1 MLWYGWLAF
10 MVLFGGLAGLI
21 VNGMDFDFIVESK
34 TSSNAETT
42 LKQLE
47 KLVEQVKD
55 PSRDAETYAELEEV
69 IIEYLSSPEN
79 VRMCQSI
86 IDDIKKIQNDVSANP
101 SLINDVELTKKAGQ
115 LMYDLTNT
123 YGCNDPRIEDKLN
136 WP

>member
-47 KLVEQVKD
+47 KLVERVKD

-79 VRMCQSI
+79 VRVCQSI

>member
-10 MVLFGGLAGLI
+10 MVLFGGLGGLI
-21 VNGMDFDFIVESK
+21 VNGMDSDYVIESK
-34 TSSNAETT
+34 TSSNT

-47 KLVEQVKD
+47 KLSEQVKD
-55 PSRDAETYAELEEV
+55 PSRDAETFAELEEV

-86 IDDIKKIQNDVSANP
+86 IDDIKEIQDDVLANP
-101 SLINDVELTKKAGQ
+101 SLMNDRELTERAGQ

-123 YGCNDPRIEDKLN
+123 YGCNDPRIKDKLN

>member
-1 MLWYGWLAF
+1 MLWYGWVGF
-10 MVLFGGLAGLI
+10 MVLFGGLGGLI
-21 VNGMDFDFIVESK
+21 INGMDSNYVIEGK
-34 TSSNAETT
+34 TSSEIT
-42 LKQLE
+42 LDKLE
-47 KLVEQVKD
+47 RLVEQVKD
-55 PSRDAETYAELEEV
+55 PTKDAETYAELEEV

-86 IDDIKKIQNDVSANP
+86 IDDIKEIQDDVIANP

>member
-79 VRMCQSI
+79 VRVCQSI

-101 SLINDVELTKKAGQ
+101 SLINDVELTKKCG
-115 LMYDLTNT
+115 
-123 YGCNDPRIEDKLN
+123 IDKKS
-136 WP
+136 WSVDV

>member
-79 VRMCQSI
+79 VRVCQSI

>member
-10 MVLFGGLAGLI
+10 MVLFGGLSGLI
-21 VNGMDFDFIVESK
+21 VNGMDYDFIVESK
-34 TSSNAETT
+34 SSSNAETT

-47 KLVEQVKD
+47 RLVEQVKD
-55 PSRDAETYAELEEV
+55 PSKDAETYAELEEV

-86 IDDIKKIQNDVSANP
+86 IDDIKEIQDDVSANP
-101 SLINDVELTKKAGQ
+101 SLMNDRELTKKAGQ

>member
-55 PSRDAETYAELEEV
+55 PSRDTETYAELEEV

-79 VRMCQSI
+79 VRVCQSI
-86 IDDIKKIQNDVSANP
+86 IDDCS
-101 SLINDVELTKKAGQ
+101 
-115 LMYDLTNT
+115 
-123 YGCNDPRIEDKLN
+123 
-136 WP
+136 